1 MSRTLVFLF
10 EHYQTAEGGFSV
22 PEALRGYTGFA
33 EVEPR
38 K

>member
-1 MSRTLVFLF
+1 VFLF
-10 EHYQTAEGGFSV
+10 EHYQTAEGGFTV
-22 PEALRGYTGFA
+22 PEVLRAYAGFA